1 MWSNWS
7 ESHDRRGFLGNSAA
21 NGLFWYFKMFQFAIP
36 LTFPLIRFD
45 KKRALY
51 TTAVLL
57 KLCST
62 CLKYMTSTDSLV
74 LLYCLEGKAAGW
86 DLKRETCSLE
96 GSNYS
101 ESQQYPI
108 LAESNSTTAT
118 GLYAV
123 TFGEN
128 ELRVYQERKTKNKVK
143 SNVNSYQTRPYIT
156 LYICLSVT
164 TS

>member
-1 MWSNWS
+1 M
-7 ESHDRRGFLGNSAA
+7 L
-21 NGLFWYFKMFQFAIP
+21 QFAIP
-36 LTFPLIRFD
+36 LTFLLIRFD
-45 KKRALY
+45 KKLALY
-51 TTAVLL
+51 TTAVPL
-57 KLCST
+57 KLLLLDISEIHDFNRLSCVT
-62 CLKYMTSTDSLV
+62 

-108 LAESNSTTAT
+108 LAESNSTSAT

-128 ELRVYQERKTKNKVK
+128 ELYVYQKN
-143 SNVNSYQTRPYIT
+143 N
-156 LYICLSVT
+156 
-164 TS
+164 